1 MRILMTGATGYLGRH
16 LVSHFEARGDDV
28 HAIHRA
34 NSNLQSVESDAI
46 VWHDVA
52 RRSDTILAEVR
63 PDVVLHAATH
73 YGRDGAADAEVTR
86 ANFTWPM
93 ELLDAAVKQRVGLFV
108 NIDTSLPPAISG
120 YARSKRAFADAAKAR
135 ARRGDIRI
143 LNIRLE
149 SVYGPGDD
157 RAKFQMTLLEAL
169 RSGVASFPL
178 TRGEQTRD
186 YIYVDDAV
194 GAIALLVDHA
204 RRVPDPY
211 LEAGVGAGREVS
223 IRTFAETLAE
233 AAREGSLAADTRLD
247 FGALPYREGE
257 LMHACADISL
267 LKTLGWKGA
276 RSLEQGLQELIRK
289 EIEAE

>member
-16 LVSHFEARGDDV
+16 LVAHFEARGDEI

-34 NSNLQSVESDAI
+34 NSNLQCVESDAI

-52 RRSDTILAEVR
+52 RPSVAIIADVR

-93 ELLDAAVKQRVGLFV
+93 ELLDAAVTQRVGLFV
-108 NIDTSLPPAISG
+108 NTDTSLPAAISE
-120 YARSKRAFADAAKAR
+120 YARTKRTFANAAKVRADA
-135 ARRGDIRI
+135 GDIRM

-157 RAKFQMTLLEAL
+157 RAKFQMALFEAV

-194 GAIALLVDHA
+194 EAIALLVDHA
-204 RRVPDPY
+204 RRVSDPY

-247 FGALPYREGE
+247 FGALPYRDGE

-267 LKTLGWKGA
+267 LTSLGWKGA

-289 EIEAE
+289 ETEVE